1 MTIMQFLLSLEAK
14 SSLILQYKRPV
25 IHWVE

>member
-14 SSLILQYKRPV
+14 SSFDRHCISQV
-25 IHWVE
+25 